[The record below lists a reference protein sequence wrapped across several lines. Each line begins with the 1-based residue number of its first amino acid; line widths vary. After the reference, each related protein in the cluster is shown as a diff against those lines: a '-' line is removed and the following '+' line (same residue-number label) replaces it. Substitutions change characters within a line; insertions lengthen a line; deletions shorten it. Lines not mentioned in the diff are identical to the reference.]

1 MSARQRLFP
10 SMTRAR
16 WAWSAALILLAA
28 VFPLAEGNQYVMSVI
43 VTALVLLVL
52 NISWNFVLGVAGVW
66 NFGQLAI
73 YALGGYGAGI
83 IMLHTPLSPWLAVLG
98 GGLIAA
104 FISVLLAFPTL
115 RLYGIYTSLLTFAF
129 AEIVQYSITNDGSGL
144 TGGSFGFPIVPGLY
158 SHLSPDASMRA
169 YYWTVLG
176 VVVVSMIGLAAL
188 NRSHLGIALRSVRD
202 APAYTAARGVSPL
215 RYRVIAFAISGF
227 LAGIAGALYICFNQS
242 ISPSAMG
249 LTPMSIDVTMLVIG
263 GLGTVFGP
271 LIGTTVL
278 TVVQTALVEHPG
290 IELTILGTFLLI
302 VVVFVPGGLVGLI
315 ARIRNRVV
323 AWAAEDEAAD
333 GVDEAAAGAGAAAG
347 DGAVGDGAAAGTPA
361 ATAETAA
368 AGPEERAPG
377 SPVSG
382 AGPAQPP

>member
-1 MSARQRLFP
+1 VSARQRLFP

-16 WAWSAALILLAA
+16 WVWSTALILLAA
-28 VFPLAEGNQYVMSVI
+28 VFPLAEGNQYVMSVV

-83 IMLHTPLSPWLAVLG
+83 IMLHTPLPPWLAVLG
-98 GGLIAA
+98 GGVIAA

-129 AEIVQYSITNDGSGL
+129 AEIVQYVILNDGSGL
-144 TGGSFGFPIVPGLY
+144 TGGSYGFPIVPGLY

-176 VVVVSMIGLAAL
+176 VVVASMIGLAAVT
-188 NRSHLGIALRSVRD
+188 RSHLGIALRSVRD

-227 LAGIAGALYICFNQS
+227 LAGIAGALYISFNQS
-242 ISPSAMG
+242 ISPSVMG
-249 LTPMSIDVTMLVIG
+249 LTSMSIDVTMLVIG

-271 LIGTTVL
+271 LIGTAVL
-278 TVVQTALVEHPG
+278 TVVQTALVDHPG

-315 ARIRNRVV
+315 ARTRNRVA
-323 AWAAEDEAAD
+323 AWAAEDEAPPEE
-333 GVDEAAAGAGAAAG
+333 EAAGGEAAE
-347 DGAVGDGAAAGTPA
+347 DA
-361 ATAETAA
+361 ATAAAQPAA
-368 AGPEERAPG
+368 AGPGEQAAG
-377 SPVSG
+377 QPVSG
-382 AGPAQPP
+382 TGPAQPP

>member
-1 MSARQRLFP
+1 
-10 SMTRAR
+10 MTPAR
-16 WAWSAALILLAA
+16 WTWVAVLVVLVAA
-28 VFPLAEGNQYVMSVI
+28 FPLANRDQYVLTVI

-52 NISWNFVLGVAGVW
+52 NTSWNFVLGVAGVW

-83 IMLHTPLSPWLAVLG
+83 LMLHTPLPPWLAVLG
-98 GGLIAA
+98 GGVIAA
-104 FISVLLAFPTL
+104 VISVLLAFPTL

-129 AEIVQYSITNDGSGL
+129 AEIVQYVIINDGSGL
-144 TGGSFGFPIVPGLY
+144 TGGSFGFPTVPGLY
-158 SHLSPDASMRA
+158 SSLSPDASMRA

-176 VVVVSMIGLAAL
+176 VVVASTVSLAAV
-188 NRSHLGIALRSVRD
+188 NRSHLGIAIRAVRD
-202 APAYTAARGVSPL
+202 APAYTAARGINPL

-227 LAGIAGALYICFNQS
+227 LAGIAGGLYISFNQS

-271 LIGTTVL
+271 LIGTALL
-278 TVVQTALVEHPG
+278 TIVQTSLVDHPG

-315 ARIRNRVV
+315 ARTRNRVA
-323 AWAAEDEAAD
+323 AWAAEDE
-333 GVDEAAAGAGAAAG
+333 VAAAGDEASAGTGAAPDAAVAVGEAGAAAAQ
-347 DGAVGDGAAAGTPA
+347 DTAGEDE
-361 ATAETAA
+361 TAEM
-368 AGPEERAPG
+368 RRR
-377 SPVSG
+377 SS
-382 AGPAQPP
+382 